1 MFSPGK
7 KKMCL
12 CLYTHFLATSGRP
25 RPHLPLCHAPP
36 LVSCT
41 SQRHSSGLLRCQW
54 HDVFIFVLSP
64 CLCALRHPEP
74 SGPCSSE
81 RPRPASP
88 GGRECS
94 LQSLQ
99 PLFWAQRT
107 HHHKHTL
114 CWYPVLPNSTSP
126 EMELFF
132 PPSLSV
138 SPLLGNKEHR
148 EIFKDKKQHED
159 YLSRMTIVWKCSNK
173 IWHLADGC
181 LDDLMAGDRLAGL
194 NSAVAWLHHL
204 RRKWGMG
211 MKKHLEDQ

>member
-1 MFSPGK
+1 MPAHSFRGCPGPTLPS
-7 KKMCL
+7 CFYYL
-12 CLYTHFLATSGRP
+12 PTLA
-25 RPHLPLCHAPP
+25 
-36 LVSCT
+36 SCCRKI
-41 SQRHSSGLLRCQW
+41 S
-54 HDVFIFVLSP
+54 HDTGEAFLSP

-159 YLSRMTIVWKCSNK
+159 YLSRMTIV
-173 IWHLADGC
+173 
-181 LDDLMAGDRLAGL
+181 
-194 NSAVAWLHHL
+194 
-204 RRKWGMG
+204 
-211 MKKHLEDQ
+211 